1 MYPSACKCLSTYQG
15 HGGCGCLSCHL
26 PSDRWLSRQ
35 WEAVSNCISS
45 ICKAY
50 IILPWGKSHPDA
62 LLFCI
67 IFLHSSNAGIEV
79 WYTPRLTCQSNFY
92 CRELKLK
99 LIYLYVPLFK
109 SMDIKWLTTSDFCLK
124 NMVKI
129 CNNQWSSKK
138 TNPGRQDLKFKTCWS
153 C

>member
-1 MYPSACKCLSTYQG
+1 MLVYIQG
-15 HGGCGCLSCHL
+15 PRRMWMSVL
-26 PSDRWLSRQ
+26 PSPIWQ
-35 WEAVSNCISS
+35 MAEQTVGGS
-45 ICKAY
+45 IKLHQLNLQGLHY
-50 IILPWGKSHPDA
+50 TPMRESHPDA

-67 IFLHSSNAGIEV
+67 IFLHSSNADIEV